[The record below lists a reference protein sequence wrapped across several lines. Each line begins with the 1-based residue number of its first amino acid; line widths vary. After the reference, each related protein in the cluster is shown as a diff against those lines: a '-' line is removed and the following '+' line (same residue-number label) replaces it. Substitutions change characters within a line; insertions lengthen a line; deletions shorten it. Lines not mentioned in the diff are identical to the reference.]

1 MKTGDDDDPDGGRP
15 RGAQPHTKERL
26 HTKDATGDPPAA
38 PPGKRYLLWEETS
51 KYKWLQ
57 SALDELCELQTSL
70 QSALDRHEEVKERS
84 QALPSPGSAWAGRAQ
99 GRAQGRW
106 EETIIDR
113 REKIIALKRG
123 ILDGCRPE
131 PWPMPGD
138 SGTPTESLPGTP

>member
-84 QALPSPGSAWAGRAQ
+84 QAMYTGERRDAESWL
-99 GRAQGRW
+99 